1 MLLLLLL
8 FRGVKRAVS
17 PKIGVTVKILPA
29 PLWRRGHKHH
39 LNEKPSETWLWDLVL
54 GNLGMFDGVPAEL
67 QMVPNG
73 RNGRNGRC
81 NRWIP
86 LALGLLLFTRSYCC
100 SVVTVNSKNTVH
112 GLTLPLSGLI
122 SESYLRPYTPM
133 CHDPPLGPWLCDTAK
148 PHLQHPPLG
157 SWTPRNARLRLEGG
171 GVSK

>member
-1 MLLLLLL
+1 MQTATLTLFNVHRSQMLLLLLL
-8 FRGVKRAVS
+8 FRGVKPAVS

-39 LNEKPSETWLWDLVL
+39 LNEKPSEKWLWDLVL

-100 SVVTVNSKNTVH
+100 SVVTVNSNNTVH
-112 GLTLPLSGLI
+112 GLTLPCSKFGRGPGAGLEVNTQSAGLFETQVLS
-122 SESYLRPYTPM
+122 
-133 CHDPPLGPWLCDTAK
+133 
-148 PHLQHPPLG
+148 
-157 SWTPRNARLRLEGG
+157 
-171 GVSK
+171 